1 MSLPE
6 EIRALR
12 TGTALHEP
20 RHVVALRVSGEAAFG
35 TLDRCGTAT
44 LALQD
49 TQLRPS
55 LFLRDGGDVFADVLV
70 ARDDERYLLFT
81 EGPSADEV
89 KAFLRAHA
97 APGELVLEDVT
108 VTHQLLSVHGPWS
121 WDLLAELVGPDVVGM
136 PYLTFIRGEGD
147 VLCFR
152 TGKTG
157 EYGYDLLIPR
167 EAFDAFRAQLI
178 SEGAKWELLPVS
190 LEALDHCA
198 LENWFFNARREG
210 RFGLTPDELGLRW
223 RLAPGKAF
231 AGADGLAARRAQG
244 INARLTC
251 LEVDGPVEVGDAVRF
266 EGRDVGKVL
275 NAGDSPLLERWV
287 AAALLELPLAVP
299 GVSGFTVNGAQA
311 RTLSPPVVNNRS
323 LYVSAQRHTWADR
336 DSDEFP
342 PLVR

>member
-1 MSLPE
+1 MSLPD

-20 RHVVALRVSGEAAFG
+20 RHVVALRVGGDAAFA
-35 TLDRCGTAT
+35 TLDQCSSAT

-49 TQLRPS
+49 TQVRPS
-55 LFLRDGGDVFADVLV
+55 LFLREGGDVFADVLI

-81 EGPSADEV
+81 EGPRADEV
-89 KAFLRAHA
+89 MAFLRAHA
-97 APGELVLEDVT
+97 APGALVLEDLAA
-108 VTHQLLSVHGPWS
+108 THGLLSVHGPWS

-136 PYLTFIRGEGD
+136 PYLTFIRAAGD
-147 VLCFR
+147 LLCFR

-157 EYGYDLLIPR
+157 EYGYDLLLPGR
-167 EAFDAFRAQLI
+167 GLEAFRERLI
-178 SEGAKWELLPVS
+178 SEGAAWALTPVS

-210 RFGLTPDELGLRW
+210 RSGLTPDELGLRW

-231 AGADGLAARRAQG
+231 AGSRGLLARRAQG
-244 INARLTC
+244 VHARLTC
-251 LEVDGPVEVGDAVRF
+251 LEVEGPVAPGDAVRF
-266 EGRDVGKVL
+266 EGREVGKVL
-275 NAGDSPLLERWV
+275 NAGESPLLERWV

-299 GVSGFTVNGAQA
+299 GVSGFTVKGAQA
-311 RTLSPPVVNNRS
+311 RTRSPPVVNNRS

-336 DSDEFP
+336 DSGEFP